1 MVKRIAVDL
10 AKPGQ
15 VLAEQIARQDG
26 VLLASQGSEV
36 SDALIRMLQRQNI
49 DSIAIEEDEGRT
61 FEEIQAAYQA
71 DVTRMNEA
79 FIRVE
84 ADPILHA
91 LKKTLIFMSMQ
102 ERDKALAYLELSESP
117 SPEAKDSDS
126 EEAKE
131 EEPFAKE
138 VTLNS
143 QKRGKGK

>member
-1 MVKRIAVDL
+1 
-10 AKPGQ
+10 
-15 VLAEQIARQDG
+15 
-26 VLLASQGSEV
+26 
-36 SDALIRMLQRQNI
+36 MLQRQNI